1 MTTPNKP
8 NKWFW
13 IIAILALLWN
23 LTGVSRYLMEAY
35 NVESFRT
42 QFNVDQLA
50 LMDGSPSWLTAV
62 FAIAVFSGLIA
73 CVALLLKRKLA
84 IMLFGI
90 SLLFV
95 LIQMIS
101 VWITTDSIEIFGV
114 AKGVVMPMLV
124 IVIAIF
130 LYYYSKGAGQKGWLG

>member
-13 IIAILALLWN
+13 IIAVLALLWN
-23 LTGVSRYLMEAY
+23 LMGVSRYLMEAY
-35 NVESFRT
+35 NVESFRS

-84 IMLFGI
+84 IVLFGI

-101 VWITTDSIEIFGV
+101 VWVTTNAIEVFGIV
-114 AKGVVMPMLV
+114 DGVVMPM
-124 IVIAIF
+124 IVIIISIF
-130 LYYYSKGAGQKGWLG
+130 LYYYSKGAGLKGWLS

>member
-13 IIAILALLWN
+13 IIAVLALLWN
-23 LTGVSRYLMEAY
+23 LMGVSRYLMEAY

-42 QFNVDQLA
+42 QFNEDQLA

-84 IMLFGI
+84 IILFGI

-101 VWITTDSIEIFGV
+101 VWVTTNAIEVFGTV
-114 AKGVVMPMLV
+114 DGVVMPM
-124 IVIAIF
+124 IVIIISIF
-130 LYYYSKGAGQKGWLG
+130 LYYYSKGASQKGWLN

>member
-13 IIAILALLWN
+13 IIAVLALLWN
-23 LTGVSRYLMEAY
+23 LMGVSRYLMEAY

-42 QFNVDQLA
+42 QFNEDQLA

-84 IMLFGI
+84 IILFGI

-101 VWITTDSIEIFGV
+101 VWVTTNTIEVFGTV
-114 AKGVVMPMLV
+114 DGVVMPM
-124 IVIAIF
+124 IVIIISIF
-130 LYYYSKGAGQKGWLG
+130 LYYYSKGASQKGWLS